1 MKSHTKIDGHL
12 LAISYICVRLI
23 SHSAHLLPRVLFIQ
37 CAECFDLPR
46 QQLHIPGCRDSSIPF
61 CFPIAAPQIWRLSA
75 PHIFKTHRYTV
86 DLSPRPAD
94 GAQLQRSVPVRNSL
108 RDKLQLCVQAAVK
121 LQICRTAN
129 VPRTVFHACG
139 AHRFPQFPFKCV
151 QDIFTPPQWSRC
163 TAAPS
168 G

>member
-1 MKSHTKIDGHL
+1 MKWMPAYKNKDSGSWYVVTQYTDWTGERKQKCKRGFSTRREAL
-12 LAISYICVRLI
+12 EWEQKFQQQNAG
-23 SHSAHLLPRVLFIQ
+23 
-37 CAECFDLPR
+37 DLDMSFEAFFE
-46 QQLHIPGCRDSSIPF
+46 I
-61 CFPIAAPQIWRLSA
+61 
-75 PHIFKTHRYTV
+75 